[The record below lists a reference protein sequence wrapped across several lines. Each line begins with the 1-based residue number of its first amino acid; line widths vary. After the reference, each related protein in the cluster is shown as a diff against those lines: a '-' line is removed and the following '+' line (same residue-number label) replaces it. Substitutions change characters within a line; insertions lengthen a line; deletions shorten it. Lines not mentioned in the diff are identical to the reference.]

1 MNCGRLLFAKAF
13 SIIKANEGAVSLLAA
28 APLSTTA
35 PLSLNS
41 LCSNDLKGAF
51 KLNQAALSMHPSGD
65 NTID

>member
-41 LCSNDLKGAF
+41 LCSNGLKGAF
-51 KLNQAALSMHPSGD
+51 KLNQAALGMHPSGD